1 MDFPN
6 VTFDEKLEGLY
17 KIDEFISEEEE
28 KKIMACL
35 EEEEWANLAN
45 WRVLHFGFEFKYG
58 SNDVNSQEKIRPFP
72 EYILDILNWFE
83 PILSSFRIDE

>member
-17 KIDEFISEEEE
+17 KIDEFIS
-28 KKIMACL
+28 